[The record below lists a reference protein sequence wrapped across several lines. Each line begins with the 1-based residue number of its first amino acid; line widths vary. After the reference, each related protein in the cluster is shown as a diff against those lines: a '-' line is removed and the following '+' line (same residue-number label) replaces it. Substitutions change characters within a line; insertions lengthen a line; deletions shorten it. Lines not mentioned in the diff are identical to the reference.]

1 MTRQTSAIYQWSY
14 WGAIQSDSG
23 GFLNSD
29 HTIDFPALIALY
41 YFTDFPWQADCQA
54 QTAFIHCLLMI
65 AKLSLYFLQIFYWSN
80 KDPRYPFITILNQCL
95 DVLLIIE
102 MIHLFSSHILV
113 ITLFHAA
120 IRSAAT
126 IKSRTRPCLQ
136 CIIILYHCLHNKKS
150 FEVLQQLSVDSE
162 QRGPVCYVLT
172 YHSSTTLADFRV
184 WGLGTC
190 ATSPSPPRE

>member
-1 MTRQTSAIYQWSY
+1 MTRLTSAIYRWSY

-80 KDPRYPFITILNQCL
+80 KDPRKPFYYHTESVSWCL
-95 DVLLIIE
+95 FNHKNVASLLITYSCYHSISLPPKE
-102 MIHLFSSHILV
+102 VQQQLKVERDHVWYPLTF
-113 ITLFHAA
+113 
-120 IRSAAT
+120 
-126 IKSRTRPCLQ
+126 
-136 CIIILYHCLHNKKS
+136 CIIASIIRNRLKCCNNWAWTENKEALFATHWLTS
-150 FEVLQQLSVDSE
+150 HRQLW
-162 QRGPVCYVLT
+162 LT
-172 YHSSTTLADFRV
+172 FGSGD
-184 WGLGTC
+184 
-190 ATSPSPPRE
+190 

>member
-80 KDPRYPFITILNQCL
+80 KDPRNPFITILNQCL

-136 CIIILYHCLHNKKS
+136 CIIILYHCLHTIIRNHLKCCNNWVWTVNKEAL
-150 FEVLQQLSVDSE
+150 FAT
-162 QRGPVCYVLT
+162 CWLT
-172 YHSSTTLADFRV
+172 IHRRLWPTFGSGD
-184 WGLGTC
+184 
-190 ATSPSPPRE
+190 

>member
-54 QTAFIHCLLMI
+54 QTAFYIHCLLMI

-80 KDPRYPFITILNQCL
+80 EDPRNPFITILNQCL
-95 DVLLIIE
+95 DVLYYHTESVSWCPFNHRNDTSLLITY
-102 MIHLFSSHILV
+102 S
-113 ITLFHAA
+113 
-120 IRSAAT
+120 
-126 IKSRTRPCLQ
+126 C
-136 CIIILYHCLHNKKS
+136 
-150 FEVLQQLSVDSE
+150 
-162 QRGPVCYVLT
+162 
-172 YHSSTTLADFRV
+172 YHSISCRHKK
-184 WGLGTC
+184 C
-190 ATSPSPPRE
+190 SNN